1 MTFSKDEKEILAKK
15 LRSRVRLPEIVYLEV
30 VNFYNISEKNW
41 RVIFLLDTIFIN
53 TFFLSFSCLYLVEIN
68 RIK

>member
-15 LRSRVRLPEIVYLEV
+15 LTRVRSPEIVYLEV

-53 TFFLSFSCLYLVEIN
+53 TFLLSFSRLYLVEIN